1 MASAVSNFIG
11 LVIKALFFPMYK
23 FPSALSIIKFDEI
36 RFESLVKFPMIE
48 FKFNILSAFK
58 NAESDKDVFDSK
70 SLILNCIFP
79 SRSLSSLRPVH

>member
-1 MASAVSNFIG
+1 
-11 LVIKALFFPMYK
+11 MYK

-36 RFESLVKFPMIE
+36 RFESLVKFPIIE
-48 FKFNILSAFK
+48 FKFNILRAFK

-79 SRSLSSLRPVH
+79 SRSLSSLRPTH